1 MSAYQVSMDTI
12 DIIVSAAMSRGWTPD
27 TLSIFTREELVAD
40 TPEIQELITPDYYG
54 MNALRLGHGHEE
66 LLGREL
72 ITANILS
79 LAARYADV
87 AESLERDGWGGAYSR
102 VSNPMVSYWP
112 KDYKYRPVMRQ
123 RFSDYPEAITALN
136 CYEYQTCERADGI
149 NYVWEQ
155 VVTRTR
161 RNVATRWAEESGAK
175 WEWTREEAAEEM
187 AALRMELREQMAAG
201 Q

>member
-12 DIIVSAAMSRGWTPD
+12 DIIVSAAMSRSWAYDP
-27 TLSIFTREELVAD
+27 LSIFTREELVAD
-40 TPEIQELITPDYYG
+40 TPEIKELITPDYYG

-72 ITANILS
+72 VAANIRS

-87 AESLERDGWGGAYSR
+87 AAFIDNNGWHK
-102 VSNPMVSYWP
+102 NPCPMVEYWP
-112 KDYKYRPVMRQ
+112 EDYKYRPVMRQ

-136 CYEYQTCERADGI
+136 CYEYQTCERTDGR

-161 RNVATRWAEESGAK
+161 RNVATRWAEEAGAK
-175 WEWTREEAAEEM
+175 WEWTREKAAEQM
-187 AALRMELREQMAAG
+187 AALRVELHEQYLAAK
-201 Q
+201 

>member
-1 MSAYQVSMDTI
+1 MDTI
-12 DIIVSAAMSRGWTPD
+12 DIIVSAAMSRGWTNDPLRIYSR
-27 TLSIFTREELVAD
+27 TELRAD
-40 TPEIQELITPDYYG
+40 TFDIHELITYDKLEYLGDNCG
-54 MNALRLGHGHEE
+54 MYSLCVGYGHEE

-79 LAARYADV
+79 LAARYKDV
-87 AESLERDGWGGAYSR
+87 GEAIARDGFRNTNGN
-102 VSNPMVSYWP
+102 SNPMVSYWP
-112 KDYKYRPVMRQ
+112 QDYKYRPVMRQ

-136 CYEYQTCERADGI
+136 CYEYQTCERVDGR

-161 RNVATRWAEESGAK
+161 RNVATRWAEEAGAK
-175 WEWTREEAAEEM
+175 WEWSREEAAEQM
-187 AALRMELREQMAAG
+187 AALRIELREQMAGG